1 MDAMIESLPRTGRL
15 QININVL
22 AEMNYSAY
30 AARRKVSRF
39 AADEIS
45 MFMRGGDPTLA
56 VAERLCWRVPVML
69 TLPGHGNLGS
79 VGAIDV
85 DVETGQLYITP
96 QLLVEIRQRA
106 EVIAT
111 LPPDHPG
118 DTSSSAAASG

>member
-1 MDAMIESLPRTGRL
+1 MEAVIERLPHTGQL

-22 AEMNYSAY
+22 AQMNYSAY

-45 MFMRGGDPTLA
+45 MFMRGGEPVLV
-56 VAERLCWRVPVML
+56 VADRLCWRVPVVL
-69 TLPGHGNLGS
+69 VLPGRGDLGS

-96 QLLVEIRQRA
+96 AILAEIQQRA
-106 EVIAT
+106 EAIAT
-111 LPPDHPG
+111 FPSDYPG
-118 DTSSSAAASG
+118 DHSSQAAAGG